1 MIQRH
6 LKYSILYLCFL
17 LPLFAAAENIKS
29 IGVPYIQN
37 YPKSVYLSGNQ
48 NWSIAKDKH
57 GIMYFGNAQGLLSY
71 DGKYWQQYK
80 MPNRQIVRSVTAD
93 ANGTIY
99 TGGFGEFG
107 YWSNKKSHLTYTSL
121 THLIPPSNSI
131 KDEIWKIQIVG
142 KKVIFQS
149 FSAIYIYENKK
160 INVVTAQASLLFLH
174 TVNNRCYVEII
185 GKGLFELIGHKLSP
199 LKNNGNILPQWIMSV
214 LPYKNGSLL
223 IGTSKDGLFIYNG
236 LNFTPLNSPANSF
249 LKTYQLNNGTRILG
263 RYFAFGTI
271 LNGLIIIDEN
281 GNIVQRINKSS
292 GMQNNTVLSLYADDD
307 QNLWTGLDNGIDR
320 IELNS
325 PLYFYFDKTGLFGTV
340 YSSLIYKNNIYLG
353 TNQGLYYSSWS
364 SGSGN
369 LFNSFDFKL
378 IPNSQGQV
386 WDLTLIDD
394 QLFCGHNEGT
404 FKVNGNQ
411 LERIS
416 TIKGGWTIKKLSSN
430 PDYLIQG
437 TYNGLALFK
446 KDAAGQWKFY
456 HKIENFGEPSRYVE
470 QDARGD
476 IWVSHAYRGLYKLN
490 LSTDLKKVTNIKS
503 YDAKNGLP
511 SNYNINIFSFQN
523 KLIFSSDEGF
533 LTYDEISNNFSK
545 YTTLNHELG
554 SFASSNKIINAGD
567 KKYWFINHGKMG
579 LVNLLEPGKVEVDS
593 STFSILDGRM
603 VQYYENISKI
613 SDKIYLMSVDD
624 GFVIFNA
631 TDEQN
636 IKKDKNLPAA
646 LIRKIE
652 DITDTYRTIS
662 EFGNGGGNDTEIE
675 IPFARNNI
683 RISFSLPYYR
693 QAKIKFQ
700 YYLEGYSR
708 QWSDWSTASQK
719 DFTNLSRG
727 TYTFK
732 VRASINETLV
742 SKITEFKFTVLPPF
756 YASNWSIACYGL
768 LIVFL
773 LFSSKR
779 IYEKKLK
786 KDQLSIAKKLQE
798 EKETYLKKEAEA
810 TEKQI
815 NKLQTEKLQ
824 VELAGKNRE
833 LANSATSLVYKNELL
848 QKLSQEI
855 LKLKD
860 ANGKPLSEEQ
870 LKKIQKVIDD
880 GMNDE
885 RDWNLFESSFNEAH
899 ESFFKKLKAN
909 HPDLVPNDLKLCAY
923 LRLNMS
929 SKEMASLLNISL
941 RGVEIRRYR
950 LRKKLDIPHDKNL
963 VEFLME
969 L

>member
-1 MIQRH
+1 MNLR
-6 LKYSILYLCFL
+6 LVKYYICYFVFL

-37 YPKSVYLSGNQ
+37 YPKSIYLSGNQ
-48 NWSIAKDKH
+48 NWSIAKDKY
-57 GIMYFGNAQGLLSY
+57 GVMYFGNAQGLLTY
-71 DGKYWQQYK
+71 DGKYWQQYR
-80 MPNRQIVRSVTAD
+80 MPNRQIVRSVAAD
-93 ANGTIY
+93 AEGIIY

-107 YWSNKKSHLTYTSL
+107 YWSIKQRQLTYTSL
-121 THLIPPSNSI
+121 TKLIPGPAGI
-131 KDEIWKIQIVG
+131 KDEIWKIYTVG
-142 KKVIFQS
+142 KKVLFQS

-160 INVVTAQASLLFLH
+160 VTVVTARQSLLFLH
-174 TVNNRCYVEII
+174 KAGNSFYVEVM
-185 GKGLFELIGHKLSP
+185 GHGLYELNGHTLKP
-199 LKNNGNILPQWIMSV
+199 LKNDSPVLPQGIMCV

-236 LNFTPLNSPANSF
+236 EHFSRLNTPANTF
-249 LKTYQLNNGTRILG
+249 LKTYQLNNGSRILG

-292 GMQNNTVLSLYADDD
+292 GMQNNTVLSLYTDED

-320 IELNS
+320 VELNS

-353 TNQGLYYSSWS
+353 TNQGLYYSAWS
-364 SGSGN
+364 TGSGN

-404 FKVNGNQ
+404 FKVTGNQ
-411 LERIS
+411 LEKIS
-416 TIKGGWTIKKLSSN
+416 SVKGGWTIKKLSSN

-437 TYNGLALFK
+437 TYNGLVLFK
-446 KDAAGQWKFY
+446 KGAAGQWKFH

-470 QDARGD
+470 QGNWGD
-476 IWVSHAYRGLYKLN
+476 IWVSHAYKGLYKLS
-490 LSTDLKKVTNIKS
+490 LSADLKKVTHIKS

-511 SNYNINIFSFQN
+511 GDYNINVFTFQN
-523 KLIFSSDEGF
+523 KLVFSSDEGF
-533 LTYDEISNNFSK
+533 LSYDELSDRFTK
-545 YTTLNHELG
+545 YTTLNKALG
-554 SFASSNKIINAGD
+554 SFAGSNKIIDAGE

-579 LVNLLEPGKVEVDS
+579 LVSLMKPGKIEVDS
-593 STFSILDGRM
+593 STFSILDRRM

-624 GFVIFNA
+624 GFVIYNA
-631 TDEQN
+631 TDAQHM
-636 IKKDKNLPAA
+636 KKDKNLPAV

-662 EFGNGGGNDTEIE
+662 ESGNMAPDIE
-675 IPFARNNI
+675 IPFSRNNI

-700 YYLEGYSR
+700 YYLEGYSK
-708 QWSDWSTASQK
+708 QWSDWSSASQK
-719 DFTNLSRG
+719 DFTNLGRG
-727 TYTFK
+727 SYVFK
-732 VRASINETLV
+732 VRANVDEGAV
-742 SKITEFKFTVLPPF
+742 SKITEFEFTVLPPF
-756 YASNWSIACYGL
+756 YASNWAIACYGVI
-768 LIVFL
+768 LIFF

-779 IYEKKLK
+779 IYEQKLK
-786 KDQLSIAKKLQE
+786 KDQLAISKKLQE
-798 EKETYLKKEAEA
+798 EKEAFLKKEAEA

-815 NKLQTEKLQ
+815 IRLQTEKLQ

-833 LANSATSLVYKNELL
+833 LANSAMNLVYKNELL
-848 QKLSQEI
+848 QKLSQEM

-860 ANGKPLSEEQ
+860 SDGKPLAEEQ
-870 LKKIQKVIDD
+870 LKRLQKVIDD

-885 RDWNLFESSFNEAH
+885 RDWNLFENSFNEAH
-899 ESFFKKLKAN
+899 ESFFKKLKSN
-909 HPDLVPNDLKLCAY
+909 YPDLVPNDLKLCAY
-923 LRLNMS
+923 LRMNMS

-950 LRKKLDIPHDKNL
+950 LRKKLNIPHDKNL